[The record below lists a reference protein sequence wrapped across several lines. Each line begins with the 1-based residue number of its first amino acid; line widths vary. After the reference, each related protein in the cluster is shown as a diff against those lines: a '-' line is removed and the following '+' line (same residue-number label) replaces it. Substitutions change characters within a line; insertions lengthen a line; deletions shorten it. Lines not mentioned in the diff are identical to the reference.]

1 MFAPIP
7 EEETMKARAIVII
20 DYTIEGGFKE
30 VAEEQ
35 TKLEENVN
43 AMLKGNKNVVFH
55 AVDMRE
61 RRGDNPPDLKN
72 MKFRSF

>member
-1 MFAPIP
+1 
-7 EEETMKARAIVII
+7 MKARAIVII
-20 DYTIEGGFKE
+20 DYTIDGSFKE

-35 TKLEENVN
+35 TKLEEGVA
-43 AMLKGNKNVVFH
+43 AMLKGNKNVVYH
-55 AVDMRE
+55 AIDVRE

>member
-1 MFAPIP
+1 
-7 EEETMKARAIVII
+7 MKARAIVII

-30 VAEEQ
+30 AAQVQA
-35 TKLEENVN
+35 TLEENISNMV
-43 AMLKGNKNVVFH
+43 KGDKSVVFH

-61 RRGDNPPDLKN
+61 RRGDNPPDLKQ

>member
-1 MFAPIP
+1 
-7 EEETMKARAIVII
+7 MKARAIVII

-30 VAEEQ
+30 AAQVQA
-35 TKLEENVN
+35 TLEENISNMV
-43 AMLKGNKNVVFH
+43 KNDKSVVFH

-61 RRGDNPPDLKN
+61 RRGDNPPDLKQ

>member
-1 MFAPIP
+1 
-7 EEETMKARAIVII
+7 MKARAIVII

-30 VAEEQ
+30 AAQVQA
-35 TKLEENVN
+35 TLEENISNMV
-43 AMLKGNKNVVFH
+43 KNDKSVVFH

-61 RRGDNPPDLKN
+61 RRGDTPPDLKQ

>member
-1 MFAPIP
+1 
-7 EEETMKARAIVII
+7 MKARAIVII

-30 VAEEQ
+30 AAQVQA
-35 TKLEENVN
+35 TLEENISNMV
-43 AMLKGNKNVVFH
+43 KSDKSVVFH

-61 RRGDNPPDLKN
+61 RRGDGTPDLKN

>member
-1 MFAPIP
+1 
-7 EEETMKARAIVII
+7 MKARAIVII
-20 DYTIEGGFKE
+20 DYTIDGSFKE

-35 TKLEENVN
+35 TKLEEQV
-43 AMLKGNKNVVFH
+43 AVMLKGNKNVVHH

-61 RRGDNPPDLKN
+61 RRGDNLPDLKS